1 MRWIRESQPGSQFS
15 HYFLRAMI
23 ITLAGNIILAGVKI
37 AASYLSGSAAIY
49 ADAIN
54 SISDVLYSLLL
65 VGGFFLTLRPPD
77 LTHPQGHSRFEPFLA
92 LIVTLSMTIAGA
104 EALRASVA
112 RYLEGGSAIQPG
124 IPMIALSLSVVIKG
138 LMYHF
143 IREIGQRISSPG
155 LNAAASDNLSD
166 VLTSFAAMIGIFGS
180 NFLTPLLDPLAGIF
194 VAVWIFKTVWSTAKE
209 NLGYL
214 TGAGADDDLRQR
226 ILDSVKH
233 LDGVEDV
240 HHVIADYIGPK
251 LLVEMHINVDGD
263 ITLNQAHAI
272 CDQATAELEKIPEVD
287 RAYVHVEPIGHS

>member
-15 HYFLRAMI
+15 HYFRRAMV

-37 AASYLSGSAAIY
+37 AASYMSGSAAIY

-54 SISDVLYSLLL
+54 SITDVLYSLLL
-65 VGGFFLTLRPPD
+65 VFGLFLSLRPPD
-77 LTHPQGHSRFEPFLA
+77 MTHPQGHSRFEPFLA
-92 LIVTLSMTIAGA
+92 LIVTLSMTVAGA

-124 IPMIALSLSVVIKG
+124 IPMVALALSVVIKG
-138 LMYHF
+138 LMYYS
-143 IREIGQRISSPG
+143 IREIGQRIFSPG

-166 VLTSFAAMIGIFGS
+166 MLTSFAAMLGIIGS
-180 NFLTPLLDPLAGIF
+180 NYLTPLLDPLAGIF
-194 VAVWIFKTVWSTAKE
+194 VAIWIFKTVWTTAKE

-214 TGAGADDDLRQR
+214 TGAGADEDLRKK
-226 ILDSVKH
+226 ILDSVK
-233 LDGVEDV
+233 DINGIEGV

-263 ITLNQAHAI
+263 ITLKHAHAI

-287 RAYVHVEPIGHS
+287 RAYVHVEPIGYS